1 MLKNIIELFIK
12 NMFIFFLNL
21 NNNLER
27 IKEDNDDNIQEIVC
41 LLFD

>member
-1 MLKNIIELFIK
+1 MIKNIIELFIK
-12 NMFIFFLNL
+12 NIFIFFLNL
-21 NNNLER
+21 NNNLET